1 MIQRPVGFHCTVIHK
16 AFAAG
21 DKANV
26 INAYLDILD
35 YDRELNYDST
45 VLQKVVECISYS
57 EAIDHVLFGHVKEQ
71 MEKYNLDTRLHSAIY
86 YLNIKGGL
94 TAVDL
99 LKAIADDTTV
109 SKLPNSEAFKS
120 DFIEKLTSESDD
132 ETDKIDKYVLE

>member
-71 MEKYNLDTRLHSAIY
+71 MEKYNLDTRLHSSIY

-120 DFIEKLTSESDD
+120 DFIERLRNYGGLPAS
-132 ETDKIDKYVLE
+132 